1 MTTHEI
7 GTRFLAGAVLAGGL
21 ALTGVT
27 LTPGLAEAKSNSL
40 SMCSRV
46 WCPRQPLPVGGW
58 GEEPD
63 VKWDMNVCHTYF
75 EGYAGRTGATDC
87 QVQVGSRILKGE
99 PSGVGPFDFL
109 QR

>member
-1 MTTHEI
+1 MTTHKM

-21 ALTGVT
+21 ALTGVA
-27 LTPGLAEAKSNSL
+27 LTPGIAQAKCNSL

-46 WCPRQPLPVGGW
+46 WCPGPPLPVGGW
-58 GEEPD
+58 GLQPD

-75 EGYAGRTGATDC
+75 EGFAGRTGATNG
-87 QVQVGSRILKGE
+87 QVQVGWRILEGE
-99 PSGVGPFDFL
+99 PSPVGPFDFL